1 MSDDHSR
8 IARLETSLES
18 ILRTLDEMK
27 GDARRREEKID
38 SLAAGYVEFKHHRT
52 DICQPLRRRIDGL
65 EVRIRA
71 LEAFKWKA
79 LGAVAV
85 VSFLANILANRL

>member
-27 GDARRREEKID
+27 SDARRREEKID
-38 SLAAGYVEFKHHRT
+38 SLAAVNVEFKHHQQAV
-52 DICQPLRRRIDGL
+52 CQPSQERIDGL
-65 EVRIRA
+65 ELRIRA
-71 LEAFKWKA
+71 LEAFKWKT

-85 VSFLANILANRL
+85 VSFLANILANRF